1 MEVFMRPKPA
11 DRQNLLFS
19 AHLEQILDHNHP
31 LFKLANAIDW
41 SEFEQAF
48 GKLYDP
54 GQGRPAKPIR
64 LMVGLHYLKH
74 AFDLSDEDVVSRWIE
89 NPYWQYFCGCTHFE
103 HELPIDPSLMTKWR
117 KKIKA
122 GGMEKLLEVTV
133 KTGLKTGTLKR
144 SELKRLSVDT
154 TVQEKAVSFP
164 TDARLYQRM
173 REKLVNKAAE
183 HGIRLRQSYVR
194 KGKQSLVM
202 HGRYAHARQYK
213 RARKQLKRLKTYLG
227 RVTRDIERK
236 IAFRED
242 VGKDFEKLLS
252 LSHRLLSQQRHDKN
266 KLYSIHAPEVVC
278 ISKGKSHKRY
288 EFGCKVGMVTTMNS
302 PFVVGIQ
309 AFEGNPFDGHTL
321 GASIEQTERLGSF
334 KAEHVYVDRGYR
346 GHDYKGSAVVHIVKL
361 GWRKLPWSLRRW
373 LRRRS
378 VVEAVIGHS
387 KNECRLGRNYLLGI
401 EGDKINALL
410 CGCGY
415 NIRRLLRFIVF
426 WLYKILFVGRFNRSF
441 SLTIST

>member
-1 MEVFMRPKPA
+1 MGPTPE
-11 DRQNLLFS
+11 LTCLT
-19 AHLEQILDHNHP
+19 EILIVT
-31 LFKLANAIDW
+31 FLAEATGREFIIDVP
-41 SEFEQAF
+41 Q
-48 GKLYDP
+48 
-54 GQGRPAKPIR
+54 
-64 LMVGLHYLKH
+64 
-74 AFDLSDEDVVSRWIE
+74 
-89 NPYWQYFCGCTHFE
+89 
-103 HELPIDPSLMTKWR
+103 
-117 KKIKA
+117 
-122 GGMEKLLEVTV
+122 
-133 KTGLKTGTLKR
+133 
-144 SELKRLSVDT
+144 
-154 TVQEKAVSFP
+154 
-164 TDARLYQRM
+164 
-173 REKLVNKAAE
+173 
-183 HGIRLRQSYVR
+183 
-194 KGKQSLVM
+194 
-202 HGRYAHARQYK
+202 
-213 RARKQLKRLKTYLG
+213 KTYLG

-252 LSHRLLSQQRHDKN
+252 LSHRLLSQQLHDKN

-288 EFGCKVGMVTTMNS
+288 EFGCKVGVVTTMNS

-334 KAEHVYVDRGYR
+334 KAEHIYVDRGYR
-346 GHDYKGSAVVHIVKL
+346 GHDYKGSAVVHVVKL
-361 GWRKLPWSLRRW
+361 GWRKLPRNLRRW

-426 WLYKILFVGRFNRSF
+426 WLYKILFVGLGCMSH
-441 SLTIST
+441 L